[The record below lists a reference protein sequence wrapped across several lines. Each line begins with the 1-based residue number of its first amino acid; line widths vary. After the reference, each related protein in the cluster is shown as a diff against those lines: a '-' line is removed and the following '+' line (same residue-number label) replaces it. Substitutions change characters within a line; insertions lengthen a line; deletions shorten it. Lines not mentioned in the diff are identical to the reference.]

1 MLYQIDSSYTCMKNL
16 NGNITVNKIK
26 KIKGSCCWI
35 FLILSGNG
43 IQIFECNCN
52 FWFSL
57 ANFSQKWAASQKK
70 KKILALK
77 KPWVCFLVLTAR
89 WEKLDHQCDFPSVL
103 FNWIKFLLKILVR
116 TWAKHLKSRYQALT
130 VKCLESW
137 C

>member
-52 FWFSL
+52 FFYFFWQIS
-57 ANFSQKWAASQKK
+57 AKNEQHHKK
-70 KKILALK
+70 NSCIEKTMS
-77 KPWVCFLVLTAR
+77 VFLVLTAR
-89 WEKLDHQCDFPSVL
+89 WEKLNHQCDFPSVL
-103 FNWIKFLLKILVR
+103 FCWIIFLLKILVR

>member
-16 NGNITVNKIK
+16 NINITVNKIK

-52 FWFSL
+52 FLIFFGKFQSKM
-57 ANFSQKWAASQKK
+57 SSITKK
-70 KKILALK
+70 NSCIEKTMS
-77 KPWVCFLVLTAR
+77 VFLVLTAR
-89 WEKLDHQCDFPSVL
+89 WEKLNHQCDFPSVL
-103 FNWIKFLLKILVR
+103 FCWIIFLLKILVR